1 MDLYNMGCHSNTYTP
16 IPSQGAGREWCDGM
30 VSGNGK
36 IGYVTSGAPYD
47 DTFVLQNIFFIYP
60 SDDPRNARDDL
71 FRQLDDARYAV
82 YKRDDSY
89 KIKNYDENGNAEIAV
104 RRRCYM
110 YHPGPQLRLSHCGDK
125 VIDYVRW
132 TDYEAALTGVRY
144 ANSSGTWTRT
154 AYTSR
159 TDDAIIIHMTK
170 SSSGAKIDISLS
182 FDEISGMCR
191 AEKIPAVH
199 DQRYRILADRNSIS
213 YVSHYPE
220 FENSELKHGGYGC
233 VCRVLTD
240 GEVINKCD
248 KSPSEKMNIG
258 DKKTLNIK
266 NASDVVIIIK
276 CDRTHDMGSMTE
288 FCESDGQDNT
298 LLKRLNQEIDDI
310 AQGFSYDE
318 NFKQHLKIQ
327 KEAYLR
333 HSVSLSNAK
342 NISNEQLIKMQKET
356 TDRLVPEFVQ
366 KAYNQGRYANLCT
379 AGYTAPRLYGM
390 WCGEWAPSWRSA
402 YTLDANVNLQTSAMN
417 VACIP
422 LAADGYINFVFRNLP
437 DWMINAAKAYGMHD
451 ALMTGVNSDGDRCMN
466 IEYDN
471 SYPFC
476 YWNAGASWCL
486 MPLYEDF
493 CCSGNRKIYINEY
506 MNFERL
512 QKILSV
518 EDGGM
523 TDEKWNEILNRGY
536 LDYAGEVLLPLLAKQ
551 ANFWEQLVT
560 PKYYMTSDG
569 VLHFDPNKTELLADE
584 KYALLPGYSPENHP
598 EGCESCLSANVAMD
612 ISAAKNGLDMVIY
625 MEEYVKRDGWEK
637 AREKWKNL
645 KDRLPDYKIDT
656 DGALCEWSVSGYR
669 ENNLH
674 RHISHLYP
682 AWPAFETKDDISLS
696 GAVEQAMKNRSK
708 HDSGEIVQGH
718 GYIHRALVEARLSNA
733 SKSEKALLGML
744 LGDTYF
750 TSMMTDHDTNRIHGS
765 YCTDTSIGFTTVINE
780 MIVYSDENRIEIL
793 PAMPNSLSKG
803 TVYGIKTRCGVDIEK
818 INWDL
823 EKGEVVVYI
832 SSASKDK
839 LSYVSITSKYKMEI
853 R

>member
-1 MDLYNMGCHSNTYTP
+1 M
-16 IPSQGAGREWCDGM
+16 
-30 VSGNGK
+30 
-36 IGYVTSGAPYD
+36 
-47 DTFVLQNIFFIYP
+47 
-60 SDDPRNARDDL
+60 
-71 FRQLDDARYAV
+71 
-82 YKRDDSY
+82 
-89 KIKNYDENGNAEIAV
+89 
-104 RRRCYM
+104 
-110 YHPGPQLRLSHCGDK
+110 
-125 VIDYVRW
+125 
-132 TDYEAALTGVRY
+132 
-144 ANSSGTWTRT
+144 
-154 AYTSR
+154 
-159 TDDAIIIHMTK
+159 
-170 SSSGAKIDISLS
+170 
-182 FDEISGMCR
+182 
-191 AEKIPAVH
+191 
-199 DQRYRILADRNSIS
+199 
-213 YVSHYPE
+213 
-220 FENSELKHGGYGC
+220 
-233 VCRVLTD
+233 
-240 GEVINKCD
+240 
-248 KSPSEKMNIG
+248 
-258 DKKTLNIK
+258 
-266 NASDVVIIIK
+266 
-276 CDRTHDMGSMTE
+276 
-288 FCESDGQDNT
+288 
-298 LLKRLNQEIDDI
+298 
-310 AQGFSYDE
+310 
-318 NFKQHLKIQ
+318 
-327 KEAYLR
+327 
-333 HSVSLSNAK
+333 
-342 NISNEQLIKMQKET
+342 
-356 TDRLVPEFVQ
+356 
-366 KAYNQGRYANLCT
+366 
-379 AGYTAPRLYGM
+379 
-390 WCGEWAPSWRSA
+390 
-402 YTLDANVNLQTSAMN
+402 
-417 VACIP
+417 
-422 LAADGYINFVFRNLP
+422 
-437 DWMINAAKAYGMHD
+437 
-451 ALMTGVNSDGDRCMN
+451 
-466 IEYDN
+466 
-471 SYPFC
+471 
-476 YWNAGASWCL
+476 
-486 MPLYEDF
+486 
-493 CCSGNRKIYINEY
+493 
-506 MNFERL
+506 
-512 QKILSV
+512 
-518 EDGGM
+518 
-523 TDEKWNEILNRGY
+523 
-536 LDYAGEVLLPLLAKQ
+536 PLLAKQ